1 MSTERL
7 ILETKLV
14 KELNEIIKKLNSEI
28 EVLEGKLKEKEGKA
42 QLERINMLNKYIKLK
57 VEEDKDGVVLY
68 KVLQTKNIDIVE
80 PGYTYEFYRPDTF
93 KKNFKEGVWDNVDIE
108 MVL

>member
-1 MSTERL
+1 
-7 ILETKLV
+7 
-14 KELNEIIKKLNSEI
+14 
-28 EVLEGKLKEKEGKA
+28 
-42 QLERINMLNKYIKLK
+42 
-57 VEEDKDGVVLY
+57 
-68 KVLQTKNIDIVE
+68 VLQTKNIDIVE